1 MCQPPYRVP
10 IPMLAS
16 CFQEL
21 PLKKWRDINM
31 WKHTG
36 KQDLSRAARKA
47 AREKNSM
54 SENSQGPSAEQP
66 PMEPAGTSNR
76 RPHDRSQLRTLNTEE
91 KPHVSAAR
99 DERKWG

>member
-1 MCQPPYRVP
+1 
-10 IPMLAS
+10 
-16 CFQEL
+16 
-21 PLKKWRDINM
+21 M
-31 WKHTG
+31 WKYIG

-47 AREKNSM
+47 GREKNSM

-66 PMEPAGTSNR
+66 PTEPTGASNK
-76 RPHDRSQLRTLNTEE
+76 RPHDWSQPGTLNTEE